1 MSPMDIETMH
11 FKSINF
17 IYFIVFYEIL
27 IFTEYN
33 FRQTTDS
40 DIKFGFFKKILDSFK
55 TLSWKVSSNGKNSFQ
70 NAKKKPSWIKKSRKA
85 TMIL

>member
-17 IYFIVFYEIL
+17 IYFVVFYEIL

-33 FRQTTDS
+33 FRQTTNS

-55 TLSWKVSSNGKNSFQ
+55 TLS
-70 NAKKKPSWIKKSRKA
+70 
-85 TMIL
+85 

>member
-17 IYFIVFYEIL
+17 IYFIVFHEIL

-33 FRQTTDS
+33 FCQTTKL
-40 DIKFGFFKKILDSFK
+40 DIKFGFLKNILGSFK
-55 TLSWKVSSNGKNSFQ
+55 TLS
-70 NAKKKPSWIKKSRKA
+70 
-85 TMIL
+85 